1 MNATIVRLAF
11 RALTGRRRGLMLLV
25 LPTLLIA
32 LAIVIR
38 ALAGEGEG
46 YPVVTDLGFT
56 LGVPLVSLLA
66 ANAVLGPEIDDGS
79 IVYLLAKPVNRY
91 VVAISKYAVAA
102 TAAVVVGALPLLAM
116 GLIIDSGDPE
126 RALAWT
132 FGGVVAAVA
141 YTAVFLALSAAVRF
155 AVVVGLLFVLLWEGL
170 LGGLFNGIRW
180 VSIGAWGREIASGLS
195 DQVSAPGTGA
205 VYAWIALALLTLGA
219 VALAGDRLRSFS
231 LRGGD

>member
-1 MNATIVRLAF
+1 MNATVARLAF
-11 RALTGRRRGLMLLV
+11 RALTGRRRGLLLV
-25 LPTLLIA
+25 LLPVLLIA

-38 ALAGEGEG
+38 ALAGQGSG
-46 YPVVTDLGFT
+46 YEVVSDLGFT

-91 VVAISKYAVAA
+91 VVALSKYAVAA
-102 TAAVVVGALPLLAM
+102 GAAVLVGALPLLAM
-116 GLIIDSGDPE
+116 GLIIDSSDPE

-132 FGGVVAAVA
+132 GGGAVAALA
-141 YTAVFLALSAAVRF
+141 YSAVFLALSAAVRF

-170 LGGLFNGIRW
+170 LGGLFAGIRW
-180 VSIGAWGREIASGLS
+180 VSIGDWGREIASGLS
-195 DQVSAPGTGA
+195 SRVSAPGTGA
-205 VYAWIALALLTLGA
+205 AYAWIALVLVTVAA